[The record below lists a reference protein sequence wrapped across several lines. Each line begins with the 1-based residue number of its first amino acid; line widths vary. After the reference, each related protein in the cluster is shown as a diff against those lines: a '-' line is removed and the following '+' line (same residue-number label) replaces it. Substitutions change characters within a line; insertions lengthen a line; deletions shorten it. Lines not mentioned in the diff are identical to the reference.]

1 MKKRCVATVL
11 VAIWEIFL
19 RENNRN
25 YTSYTLNHK
34 ESGFQQVGN
43 LVTRNIY
50 VFVFS
55 KSRSTSKP
63 CHVNP
68 VLIIAPCLKYS
79 ILLTIIHPV
88 GLLAVLLKDQ
98 GCSSSSSSSR
108 IVCILKIS
116 LDDGLAKRAK
126 LKHALHCFSIR
137 KKHV

>member
-1 MKKRCVATVL
+1 MH
-11 VAIWEIFL
+11 
-19 RENNRN
+19 ENNRN
-25 YTSYTLNHK
+25 YTSYTLNRK

-63 CHVNP
+63 CHVNR

-79 ILLTIIHPV
+79 ILLTIIDPV

-98 GCSSSSSSSR
+98 GCSSSSSSR
-108 IVCILKIS
+108 IVCILNIS

-126 LKHALHCFSIR
+126 LEHASHCFSIR
-137 KKHV
+137 KKDV